1 MGNKKRKTPKPNKKP
16 MTALQKR
23 KRKEAKAERQKKY
36 QWVFMNGKQVK
47 IRRPEKIDGLD
58 PYEYIRQNANDI
70 WLTQNGYYEI
80 LHERYMRDGQ
90 EELKSQSSDS
100 TRGCPFA

>member
-1 MGNKKRKTPKPNKKP
+1 MGSKKRKNPKPDKKP

-36 QWVFMNGKQVK
+36 QWVFMNGKQVR

-58 PYEYIRQNANDI
+58 PEEYIRRNADDI

-80 LHERYMRDGQ
+80 LHERYI
-90 EELKSQSSDS
+90 EEEHELQDAKKDNDKS
-100 TRGCPFA
+100 

>member
-1 MGNKKRKTPKPNKKP
+1 MGNKKRKNPKPDKKP

-36 QWVFMNGKQVK
+36 QWVFMNGKQVR
-47 IRRPEKIDGLD
+47 IRRPETIDGLD
-58 PYEYIRQNANDI
+58 SYEYIRKNADDI

-80 LHERYMRDGQ
+80 LHEQYMQ
-90 EELKSQSSDS
+90 EEQELQSSKTDHEES
-100 TRGCPFA
+100 

>member
-1 MGNKKRKTPKPNKKP
+1 MGSKKRKNPKPDKKP

-23 KRKEAKAERQKKY
+23 RRKEAKAERQKKY
-36 QWVFMNGKQVK
+36 QWVFMNGKQVR

-58 PYEYIRQNANDI
+58 PEEYIRRNADDI

-80 LHERYMRDGQ
+80 LHERYMEEEHELQDSKIDQ
-90 EELKSQSSDS
+90 EES
-100 TRGCPFA
+100 